1 MVMVVTRAEMNCTK
15 IFSYIFRNNGLY
27 QANESYYMFFDH
39 PPSNATITKK
49 PTTTYM
55 YIISFTVAIFVFDY
69 GENGD
74 EEGVGFLHK
83 IYPGIFFG
91 DQKGPMSCS
100 PLPVTGKRKIN
111 RGCGDRGGGSTRNQV
126 LSYLVPVAGTSQV
139 FPGHR

>member
-1 MVMVVTRAEMNCTK
+1 
-15 IFSYIFRNNGLY
+15 
-27 QANESYYMFFDH
+27 
-39 PPSNATITKK
+39 
-49 PTTTYM
+49 M

-111 RGCGDRGGGSTRNQV
+111 RGCGDRGGGKGKSIVAVEIEGEGVQETRFYRTWYLLPVPLRCFQGTG
-126 LSYLVPVAGTSQV
+126 SY
-139 FPGHR
+139 R